1 MRITVTISTEKKAK
15 PYLDALVAAG
25 ATPEELFLLLPE
37 DSKKKWKG
45 AAQTQGVLFG
55 GGTDVDPPL
64 FGETKRYDNV
74 KVNRARDDHELELFA
89 EVRRNK
95 LPIFGICRGIQ
106 VFNVALKGTLYQDI
120 HQDEATK
127 IPHRQTDKD
136 GVTRQNETHS
146 VKITEADCFLAGL
159 LGTSSCLVNSLHHQA
174 VQDVGEGLK
183 VTARSEDGIVEAL
196 DLIEPYPFFL
206 AVQWHPEELTHQP
219 AQLGL
224 FRRFVAACRV
234 PA

>member
-1 MRITVTISTEKKAK
+1 MRITVTISTEKKGK

-25 ATPEELFLLLPE
+25 AAPEELFLLLPE
-37 DSKKKWKG
+37 DPAEKWTA

-74 KVNRARDDHELELFA
+74 EVNRARDDLELELFA
-89 EVRRNK
+89 EVRRKK

-120 HQDEATK
+120 LLDEATK

-146 VKITEADCFLAGL
+146 VKITEADCFLAVL
-159 LGTSSCLVNSLHHQA
+159 LGTDCCQVNSLHHQA
-174 VQDVGEGLK
+174 IKDVGKGLK
-183 VTARSEDGIVEAL
+183 VMACSEDGLVEAL
-196 DLIEPYPFFL
+196 DLTEPYPFFV
-206 AVQWHPEELTHQP
+206 AVQWHPEELTHRP
-219 AQLGL
+219 AQLEL
-224 FRRFVAACRV
+224 FRRFVAACREGG
-234 PA
+234 